1 MSKVRANNFTNKAGT
16 GAPTFPYG
24 ANVTG
29 VITATSFS
37 GDGSGL
43 AGVGVVGV
51 DTTGT
56 STFNHINVTG
66 VATAATLSVSGNA
79 TVTGNLTVSG
89 TETIINTTTLE
100 VEDKNIGISSVSP
113 KLNDANLDG
122 AGITIHGSEGDKTLT
137 WSNSNSRMQF
147 NTDLYA
153 TSFYGDGSNLTNV
166 ISGVELKQ
174 AGSSVGT
181 GITQINFASGA
192 TLTTASSGVST
203 VTIAAG
209 IQTEATVASGAVV
222 TLDLSSA
229 QDHKVTATGIC
240 TITCS
245 GGTEADSHTVRIVNS
260 GIATVGFST
269 YFLFPSGATPSLPTA
284 DGAISLI
291 SFTVHRVG
299 AAGTQLL
306 AGASVNFS

>member
-1 MSKVRANNFTNKAGT
+1 MSKVRANNFTNKVGT

-29 VITATSFS
+29 VATATTVS
-37 GDGSGL
+37 
-43 AGVGVVGV
+43 
-51 DTTGT
+51 
-56 STFNHINVTG
+56 
-66 VATAATLSVSGNA
+66 ATAVSATTLSLSGNA
-79 TVTGNLTVSG
+79 TVGGNLTVSG
-89 TETIINTTTLE
+89 TQTIINTTSLE
-100 VEDKNIGISSVSP
+100 VEDKNIGIASVTPALS
-113 KLNDANLDG
+113 DANLDG

-209 IQTEATVASGAVV
+209 IQTEASSGGAV
-222 TLDLSSA
+222 TLDLTAA
-229 QDHKVTATGIC
+229 QDHKVTATGIT
-240 TITCS
+240 TITVT

-260 GIATVGFST
+260 GSATVGFST
-269 YFLFPSGATPSLPTA
+269 YFLFPSGAAPSLPTA

>member
-29 VITATSFS
+29 V
-37 GDGSGL
+37 
-43 AGVGVVGV
+43 V
-51 DTTGT
+51 TTT
-56 STFNHINVTG
+56 TVS
-66 VATAATLSVSGNA
+66 ATAVSATTLSLSGNA
-79 TVTGNLTVSG
+79 TVGGNLTVSG
-89 TETIINTTTLE
+89 TQTIINTTSLE
-100 VEDKNIGISSVSP
+100 VEDKNIGIASVTPALS
-113 KLNDANLDG
+113 DANLDG
-122 AGITIHGSEGDKTLT
+122 AGLTIHGLNGDKTLT
-137 WSNSNSRMQF
+137 WDNSNSRMAF
-147 NTDLYA
+147 STDLYA
-153 TSFYGDGSNLTNV
+153 PRFYGDGSSLTG
-166 ISGVELKQ
+166 I
-174 AGSSVGT
+174 SVG
-181 GITQINFASGA
+181 
-192 TLTTASSGVST
+192 LTTEASSG
-203 VTIAAG
+203 
-209 IQTEATVASGAVV
+209 GAV
-222 TLDLSSA
+222 TLNLSAA
-229 QDHKVTATGIC
+229 QDHKVTATGIT
-240 TITCS
+240 TITVT

>member
-1 MSKVRANNFTNKAGT
+1 MSKVRANNFTNKVGT

-29 VITATSFS
+29 VVTATTVS
-37 GDGSGL
+37 
-43 AGVGVVGV
+43 
-51 DTTGT
+51 
-56 STFNHINVTG
+56 
-66 VATAATLSVSGNA
+66 ATAVSATTLSLSGNATIGGNA

-100 VEDKNIGISSVSP
+100 VEDKNIGIASVSP
-113 KLNDANLDG
+113 KLSDANLDG
-122 AGITIHGSEGDKTLT
+122 AGITIHGADGDKTLT
-137 WSNSNSRMQF
+137 WDNSNSRMAF
-147 NTDLYA
+147 STDLYA
-153 TSFYGDGSNLTNV
+153 PRFYGDGSSLTG
-166 ISGVELKQ
+166 I
-174 AGSSVGT
+174 SVG
-181 GITQINFASGA
+181 
-192 TLTTASSGVST
+192 LTTEASSG
-203 VTIAAG
+203 
-209 IQTEATVASGAVV
+209 GAV
-222 TLDLSSA
+222 TLDLTAA
-229 QDHKVTATGIC
+229 QDHKVTATGIT
-240 TITCS
+240 TITVT

-306 AGASVNFS
+306 GGASINFS

>member
-1 MSKVRANNFTNKAGT
+1 MSRIRADKLVNRAAT
-16 GAPTFPYG
+16 GAPQLTYG
-24 ANVTG
+24 AEIPVGYGLTG
-29 VITATSFS
+29 
-37 GDGSGL
+37 
-43 AGVGVVGV
+43 AG
-51 DTTGT
+51 
-56 STFNHINVTG
+56 NINISG
-66 VATAATLSVSGNA
+66 VATATTVSATTLSVSGNA

-122 AGITIHGSEGDKTLT
+122 AGITIHGADGDKTLT
-137 WSNSNSRMQF
+137 WDNSNSRMAF
-147 NTDLYA
+147 STDLYA
-153 TSFYGDGSNLTNV
+153 PRFYGDGSSLTGISVGLTTEAVSGGTVTLNLT
-166 ISGVELKQ
+166 
-174 AGSSVGT
+174 
-181 GITQINFASGA
+181 
-192 TLTTASSGVST
+192 
-203 VTIAAG
+203 
-209 IQTEATVASGAVV
+209 
-222 TLDLSSA
+222 DA
-229 QDHKVTATGIC
+229 QDHKVTATGIT
-240 TITCS
+240 TITVT

-306 AGASVNFS
+306 SGASLNYS

>member
-1 MSKVRANNFTNKAGT
+1 MSKVRANNFTNKVGT

-29 VITATSFS
+29 VATATTVS
-37 GDGSGL
+37 
-43 AGVGVVGV
+43 
-51 DTTGT
+51 
-56 STFNHINVTG
+56 
-66 VATAATLSVSGNA
+66 ATTLSLSGNA
-79 TVTGNLTVSG
+79 TIGGNLTVSG

-209 IQTEATVASGAVV
+209 IQTEASSGGAV
-222 TLDLSSA
+222 TLDLTAA
-229 QDHKVTATGIC
+229 QDHKVTATGIT
-240 TITCS
+240 TITVT

-269 YFLFPSGATPSLPTA
+269 YFLFPSGAAPSLPTA